1 MQSTLNGVFEWYQEN
16 CFKTN
21 AHKCNY
27 FKTNAV
33 KCHSFLSP
41 FSNKETTITNYKVA
55 SSNSEELLGVV
66 IDSEAT
72 FAKHIENLCRKT
84 YKKLHALVRVVN
96 FMTLEKHRLV
106 MKTFAFSQFNYCPLA
121 WMCHSRKINN
131 KVNRLQERA
140 LRIIYNDKR
149 STFYQLLEID
159 KSVAIHTR
167 NLQYLVTE
175 IFKVEIGISPIIMTE
190 IFKFCDNTTYNPRSG
205 QVLESRHNRTNN
217 FGVES
222 VLILGTKIWVLVSE
236 NLRQPTSI
244 NIFK

>member
-1 MQSTLNGVFEWYQEN
+1 MQSFLNGVFEWYQEN

-41 FSNKETTITNYKVA
+41 FSNKEMTITNYKIP

-72 FAKHIENLCRKT
+72 FSKHIENLCRKT
-84 YKKLHALVRVVN
+84 NKKVHALVRVAN

-106 MKTFAFSQFNYCPLA
+106 MKTFVFSQFNYCALA
-121 WMCHSRKINN
+121 WMGYSRKLNN

-140 LRIIYNDKR
+140 LRIIHNNKR

-159 KSVAIHTR
+159 K
-167 NLQYLVTE
+167 
-175 IFKVEIGISPIIMTE
+175 
-190 IFKFCDNTTYNPRSG
+190 
-205 QVLESRHNRTNN
+205 
-217 FGVES
+217 
-222 VLILGTKIWVLVSE
+222 
-236 NLRQPTSI
+236 
-244 NIFK
+244 